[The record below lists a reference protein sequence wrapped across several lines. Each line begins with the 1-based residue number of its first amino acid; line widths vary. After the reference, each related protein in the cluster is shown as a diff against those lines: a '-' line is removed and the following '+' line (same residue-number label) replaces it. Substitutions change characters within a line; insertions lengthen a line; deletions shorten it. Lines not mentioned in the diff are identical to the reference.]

1 MYKTILL
8 AYTGGGKKMAKSA
21 VRRSSMER
29 KIISVSGKRQI
40 TIPQKYFEVLGF
52 NSEAECI
59 LQNNAIVIRPIR
71 ENTGNEFSE
80 QILADLIAQGILGK
94 ELLEKFK
101 EMSKKVAPAMNKLID
116 EADSIAKG
124 EKKGATI
131 ADIFEAEDK

>member
-1 MYKTILL
+1 
-8 AYTGGGKKMAKSA
+8 MAKDA
-21 VRRSSMER
+21 VRSGSMER

-40 TIPQKYFEVLGF
+40 TIPQKYFETLGF
-52 NSEAECI
+52 SSEAECI

-80 QILADLIAQGILGK
+80 QILADLIAQGFSGQ

-101 EMSKKVAPAMNKLID
+101 EISKKVAPAMNKLIG

-124 EKKGATI
+124 EKKGATM
-131 ADIFEAEDK
+131 ADIFMVEDK